1 MARRVLEISVWLT
14 IISIFA
20 LCLLARYKNPETEDA
35 SEVVGDADEAL
46 FLNLKGRAGEPER
59 KAPRLD
65 VTEDASEL
73 RPDADEAPFLKGRTG
88 EAPRLDAT
96 PESEVLTLEEADDIA
111 SMVDQVLHHTDST
124 SDDPRAGFEQVVA
137 LSTLLPKISTISRI
151 KTPSPETFRN
161 YVAPV
166 GLPVIFTDMFDGT
179 LLRQWTWN
187 YVRNKWGDHVFSNTR
202 QGDYSTQKTK
212 NGKYFVNRVSVTL
225 RNFID
230 VVLGKREPTEKEKGL
245 YITKQRVIP
254 REALE
259 KEFYYPPFY
268 PGPHKNCY
276 LEPTGWL
283 VLKVR
288 ITVPWRQNRYLWHL
302 TMPYHRPFQSPNEN
316 LYSRPL
322 KCLIFFS

>member
-1 MARRVLEISVWLT
+1 MARRVLEILVWLT
-14 IISIFA
+14 TISLLA
-20 LCLLARYKNPETEDA
+20 LCLLARYKKLRETEDA
-35 SEVVGDADEAL
+35 SEIRPDADEAP
-46 FLNLKGRAGEPER
+46 FLKGRTGEPKREAER
-59 KAPRLD
+59 KAPSLD

-88 EAPRLDAT
+88 EAEREAPRLDAT
-96 PESEVLTLEEADDIA
+96 PESEVLTLEGADDIA
-111 SMVDQVLHHTDST
+111 SMVDQLLHDTDSA
-124 SDDPRAGFEQVVA
+124 SDELTAGFELVVA
-137 LSTLLPKISTISRI
+137 LSTLLPKINTISRI

-187 YVRNKWGDHVFSNTR
+187 YVRSKWGDHVFSNTR
-202 QGDYSTQKTK
+202 QGNYSMQKTK

-225 RNFID
+225 REFID

-254 REALE
+254 PKALE

-283 VLKVR
+283 VV
-288 ITVPWRQNRYLWHL
+288 
-302 TMPYHRPFQSPNEN
+302 
-316 LYSRPL
+316 
-322 KCLIFFS
+322 